1 MLAKVTQ
8 LLTNGLSTKNGKTS
22 AGKSPKM
29 NSKNARIVKRL
40 RKLLEEANSGDS
52 NDVSSTDKQ
61 AEQAIDD
68 NSGSENKNN
77 PPRNLSKTFCWENH
91 FGFEILY
98 SSTFGLDKWHFCRL
112 GAPLFEIRSVKAL
125 ITCYHVMLSCMTYKI
140 TDYMELHFHVL
151 SVVRRRTG
159 YDSIANSLQMRPRY
173 YRQND
178 LGLNETG
185 FNCLNAGYKDLP
197 VIPFNEISWHK
208 GEQSIL
214 LSCQGRVTSANDL
227 CTLNHGCSLFNM
239 CKLNS
244 FLGAHK
250 MPFSLF

>member
-40 RKLLEEANSGDS
+40 RKLLEEANSGDF

-77 PPRNLSKTFCWENH
+77 PPRSLSTTFCWENN

-98 SSTFGLDKWHFCRL
+98 ISTFGLDKWYFCRL

-151 SVVRRRTG
+151 SVVRKRTG
-159 YDSIANSLQMRPRY
+159 HDSIANSLQMRPRY
-173 YRQND
+173 YKQNY

-197 VIPFNEISWHK
+197 VIPFNDINWHR
-208 GEQSIL
+208 GEQAIL
-214 LSCQGRVTSANDL
+214 LSCQGRVTSTIDL
-227 CTLNHGCSLFNM
+227 CILNHGCSLFDM
-239 CKLNS
+239 CKLNT
-244 FLGAHK
+244 FVGAHK

>member
-8 LLTNGLSTKNGKTS
+8 LLTNGFSTKNGKTS

-173 YRQND
+173 YRQNY

-214 LSCQGRVTSANDL
+214 LSCQGRVTSAIDL
-227 CTLNHGCSLFNM
+227 CTLNHGCSLFDM

>member
-8 LLTNGLSTKNGKTS
+8 LLTNGLNTKNGKTS

-29 NSKNARIVKRL
+29 NSRNARIVKRL

-112 GAPLFEIRSVKAL
+112 GVPLFEIRSVKAL

-151 SVVRRRTG
+151 SVVRKRTG